1 MHALLPSLLPAPAK
15 QTHLADEEL
24 SGLLVLADLAEGDGS
39 RAVPM
44 RLLDST
50 CGRGALS
57 GSLGGELLT
66 GSLASGRFAGG
77 LLGTSHFSRCIVFRS
92 EPTSS
97 FIASKLTAKVLSIL
111 LTFHIQIEFQFQDRQ
126 AL

>member
-50 CGRGALS
+50 CGRGALP

-77 LLGTSHFSRCIVFRS
+77 LLGTGHFSRCMSVQERVDVVFYCI
-92 EPTSS
+92 EADSS
-97 FIASKLTAKVLSIL
+97 SAVDPLDA
-111 LTFHIQIEFQFQDRQ
+111 
-126 AL
+126 